1 MMSSDEPS
9 TAAASEAA
17 PVAAAAPAS
26 VAPVAETIKPA
37 AAPERKKL
45 WSRSEVWVLGAFSV
59 IGLIGFI
66 ATFVLI
72 MLRAPNAPVQRT
84 LTAAEIQR
92 LTGPAGERGPVGP
105 AGPRGATGDAAVRVV
120 RGDVDVD
127 LTDVAHVCLRVDD
140 DLRIVRTD
148 LQRNRAPVREN
159 RDASLAVQLRREQSL
174 TGHGAAYCSAHT
186 ALRRESDYR
195 TLEVTVVCEESVGFD
210 GEH

>member
-1 MMSSDEPS
+1 MLC
-9 TAAASEAA
+9 ALSELLLGRLDPDGAGA
-17 PVAAAAPAS
+17 GHLQLDGLPRALADGLAPA
-26 VAPVAETIKPA
+26 
-37 AAPERKKL
+37 
-45 WSRSEVWVLGAFSV
+45 
-59 IGLIGFI
+59 
-66 ATFVLI
+66 
-72 MLRAPNAPVQRT
+72 
-84 LTAAEIQR
+84 
-92 LTGPAGERGPVGP
+92 
-105 AGPRGATGDAAVRVV
+105 DV

-148 LQRNRAPVREN
+148 LQRNRAPVRED

-195 TLEVTVVCEESVGFD
+195 TLEVAVVCAESVGFD